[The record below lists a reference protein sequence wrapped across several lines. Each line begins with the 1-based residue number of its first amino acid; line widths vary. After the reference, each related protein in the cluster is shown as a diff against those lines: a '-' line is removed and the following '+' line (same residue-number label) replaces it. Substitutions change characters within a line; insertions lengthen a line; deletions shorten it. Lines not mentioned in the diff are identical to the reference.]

1 MHLWDKGGRTRESL
15 ISFTCDTDRL
25 YDARLAPYDIAGSM
39 AHAVML
45 ERCGLITAGEKE
57 SLLAGLARLLDE
69 AEQEGF
75 SIGKEYEDIHSWVE
89 IRLGEIAKETEANPD
104 PGHPGSEPGK
114 EITGMNHT
122 GRPGGLIAVTASGKL
137 HADHPG
143 SQTAVAAAGKLHTG
157 RSRNDQVLTD
167 LHLYIRHRSYLLA
180 HDLKSLADS
189 FLGMSEKHCD
199 DLMPGFTHMQAAM
212 VTSFGLWFASY
223 AESLCDDLQVLAAA
237 SALADASPLGTAAGY
252 GTSLPIDRELTA
264 SLLGFQRLI
273 VTSPYAQMSRG
284 RTERQVTGAIATV
297 ANTIGRFASDVILF
311 MSPGYRFISLK
322 DDLTTGSSIMPQ
334 KKNPDLFE
342 LIRARC
348 NRLQAVPGEVTLMTA
363 GLPPGYNRD
372 FQELKAVLFD
382 SFEGISEL
390 VQAIGGALEGLVVR
404 KDILSDT
411 RYNDIFSVEE
421 ANDMV
426 RRGIPFRDAY
436 REVAKKA
443 GAGSFVVSTPDVYTH
458 TGSIGN
464 TGAEL
469 IKARLSDLMESFR
482 QGSSPVELCSN
493 IRKQEVRLLS
503 GGAVQ

>member
-1 MHLWDKGGRTRESL
+1 MHLWDKGGKTRESL
-15 ISFTCDTDRL
+15 ISFTCDSDRV
-25 YDARLAPYDIAGSM
+25 YDARLAPYDIVGSM

-57 SLLAGLARLLDE
+57 SLLTGLVRLLDE
-69 AEQEGF
+69 VEQEGF

-89 IRLGEIAKETEANPD
+89 IRLGDMARENPGNPD
-104 PGHPGSEPGK
+104 PGHTGSEPVRN
-114 EITGMNHT
+114 T
-122 GRPGGLIAVTASGKL
+122 PGNPSAAYKASQ
-137 HADHPG
+137 A
-143 SQTAVAAAGKLHTG
+143 AVAAEAAGKLHTS

-167 LHLYIRHRSYLLA
+167 LHLYIRHQSYLLA
-180 HDLKSLADS
+180 HELKALTDSILDL
-189 FLGMSEKHCD
+189 SEKHRD

-223 AESLCDDLQVLAAA
+223 AESLCDDLQVLAGA

-284 RTERQVTGAIATV
+284 RTERQVTGAIASV

-311 MSPGYRFISLK
+311 MSPGYRFVSLE

-348 NRLQAVPGEVTLMTA
+348 NRLQAVPGEVTLMTG

-382 SFEGISEL
+382 SFEGITEL
-390 VQAIGGALEGLVVR
+390 LQVMRGALEGIVVR
-404 KDILSDT
+404 KDIISDA

-421 ANDMV
+421 ANRMV
-426 RRGIPFRDAY
+426 REGVPFRDAY
-436 REVAKKA
+436 REVARKA
-443 GAGSFVVSTPDVYTH
+443 GSGSFAVPTPEQYTH

-464 TGAEL
+464 TGTEL
-469 IKARLSDLMESFR
+469 IRRRLGELMEYFR
-482 QGSSPVELCSN
+482 PGGSPRELCEK
-493 IRKQEVRLLS
+493 IRN
-503 GGAVQ
+503 